1 MDAIWNLTKA
11 CPWNCAICC
20 VSAVYVNGDNKN
32 VVKESQKRAGEELS
46 FEGKMKVLEI
56 LAERN
61 FRIDFSGGDPLYY
74 DDDFEIVRRAVTL
87 LPPQNISVSMTGS
100 GYINHER
107 VEILKSIDAIELTLD
122 NVFEYRNPFRPRGYN
137 ASSAI
142 MLKKCTDVGI
152 NVRAVTTLHQYSI
165 FRQNLEEIYGWLCN
179 NGVREWSVIKFCPV
193 GRAMKFAQSMPSD
206 HDYLEA
212 VNVLRKF
219 NGYTKIVFQHSLEVL
234 EGNKKCH
241 AAIDSIGILPDGKV
255 VACAWALHDKCIPFK
270 EFELGKL
277 PEDNLDDI
285 LKNAR
290 ENGYGNRAESCRIIS
305 QIKRYGE
312 QHVN

>member
-20 VSAVYVNGDNKN
+20 VSAVYVNDSNKKA
-32 VVKESQKRAGEELS
+32 VKESQKKRGEELS
-46 FEGKMKVLEI
+46 SNDKMKVLKI
-56 LAERN
+56 LAERK

-74 DDDFEIVRRAVTL
+74 EDDFEIVRQAIIL

-100 GYINHER
+100 GYIDDER
-107 VEILKSIDAIELTLD
+107 VEILKEIDAVELTLD
-122 NVFEYRNPFRPRGYN
+122 NISNYRNPFRPRGYN
-137 ASSAI
+137 TSSAS
-142 MLKKCTDVGI
+142 MLKKCVNVGI

-165 FRQNLEEIYGWLCN
+165 FRQNLEEVYGWLCD

-206 HDYLEA
+206 EDYLEII
-212 VNVLRKF
+212 NILKEF
-219 NGYTKIVFQHSLEVL
+219 NGYTRVILQHSLEVL
-234 EGNKKCH
+234 EGKKKCD
-241 AAIDSIGILPDGKV
+241 AAMESISILPDGKV
-255 VACAWALHDKCIPFK
+255 IACAWALHDKCIPFK

-290 ENGYGNRAESCRIIS
+290 ENGYENRAESCRIIS

-312 QHVN
+312 QHDN